1 LAALRELV
9 LTTDFEIALEAKTV
23 PAGDVGTPFV
33 FRRVVGVAGLAGFES
48 AATPETTDDEISGAE
63 LEFAG
68 SGADEGFSGAY
79 AGSALPDAA
88 SASAKLEASG
98 DELAVGAGA
107 IAGRVAFGLAS
118 ISTSIGVPR
127 DAMQA
132 SCQCQ
137 NS

>member
-1 LAALRELV
+1 LATIRKLVFAL
-9 LTTDFEIALEAKTV
+9 DFEITLEAETV

-33 FRRVVGVAGLAGFES
+33 FRGAVDITGPAEFES
-48 AATPETTDDEISGAE
+48 AATPETTDDEVSGAE

-68 SGADEGFSGAY
+68 SDAGDRFSGAY
-79 AGSALPDAA
+79 ADRAFPDAA
-88 SASAKLEASG
+88 SASAKLDAAG

-107 IAGRVAFGLAS
+107 IAGPVTFGLAS
-118 ISTSIGVPR
+118 MSTSIGVPR

-132 SCQCQ
+132 SSQCR